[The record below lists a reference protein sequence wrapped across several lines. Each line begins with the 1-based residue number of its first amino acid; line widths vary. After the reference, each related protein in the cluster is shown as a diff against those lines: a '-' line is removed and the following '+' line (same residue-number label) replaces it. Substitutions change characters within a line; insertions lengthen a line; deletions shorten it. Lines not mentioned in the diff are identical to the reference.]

1 MTSLRLEGADLCWR
15 LPLCRPELRRAITGM
30 VAAARNAADIAPPI
44 APDAALEVVLARDD
58 AVAGLNSRHM
68 GCCGP
73 TNILSFPNGKE
84 NGVIRDLGSLVL
96 DVDAVRREALL
107 YGQDPREHCLRLL
120 AHGIA
125 HLTGLD
131 HGEAMD
137 SLCQR
142 MLAAIPR
149 EASRGG

>member
-1 MTSLRLEGADLCWR
+1 
-15 LPLCRPELRRAITGM
+15 M
-30 VAAARNAADIAPPI
+30 VAAARNAGVGI
-44 APDAALEVVLARDD
+44 APDAALELVLARD
-58 AVAGLNSRHM
+58 ALVADLNSRHM

-73 TNILSFPNGKE
+73 TNILSFPNGE
-84 NGVIRDLGSLVL
+84 EGGAIRDLGSLVL
-96 DVDAVRREALL
+96 DVDAVWREALL

-142 MLAAIPR
+142 MLAAVL
-149 EASRGG
+149 RGA